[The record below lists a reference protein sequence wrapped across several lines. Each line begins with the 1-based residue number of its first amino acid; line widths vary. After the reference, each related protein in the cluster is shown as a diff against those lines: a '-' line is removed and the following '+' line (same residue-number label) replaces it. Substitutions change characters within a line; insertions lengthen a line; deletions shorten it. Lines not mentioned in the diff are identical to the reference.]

1 MILMFF
7 VLLMVQY
14 FQVADCQKHNSESAK
29 LALET
34 KLKQV
39 EKDLKLEIHEGN
51 QLSAKLEQDLIKEK
65 ECNQKQVLG
74 LQKEIEGLK
83 VEINQEDKAKTTL
96 KITIDDLKNEKS
108 VLNDSNKDLEKKVQ
122 DLEQKVK
129 GRIN

>member
-1 MILMFF
+1 M
-7 VLLMVQY
+7 
-14 FQVADCQKHNSESAK
+14 
-29 LALET
+29 ALET

-39 EKDLKLEIHEGN
+39 EKDLKIEIHEGN

-65 ECNQKQVLG
+65 ESNQKQVLG

-96 KITIDDLKNEKS
+96 KMTIDDLKNEKS
-108 VLNDSNKDLEKKVQ
+108 VLNDNNKDLEKKVQ

-129 GRIN
+129 GRINWLYAIVP

>member
-1 MILMFF
+1 M
-7 VLLMVQY
+7 
-14 FQVADCQKHNSESAK
+14 
-29 LALET
+29 ALET

-39 EKDLKLEIHEGN
+39 EKDLKIEIHEGN

-65 ECNQKQVLG
+65 ESNQKQVLG

-96 KITIDDLKNEKS
+96 KMTIDDLKNEKS
-108 VLNDSNKDLEKKVQ
+108 VLNDNNKDLEKKVQ